1 GDVENALENIELL
14 GHGYEGDVIG
24 ESTPDAL
31 VNEFASLCN
40 LQLTSGGVILKRV
53 AMGGVSGGSVCGYRR
68 RVVATGDW
76 VAVAGRGGHVVVAG
90 RDGDGCGMVG
100 QRWWSDKIWWSEG
113 ITTLYSVVEKEHLQV
128 VKELL
133 KYSDKET
140 LTRRSRLE
148 FDPLHIAASEGYHAR
163 VELVINHDVSLCH
176 TRSQGN
182 TTPLVTAASKE
193 HTTVVLELLSKI
205 QAC

>member
-1 GDVENALENIELL
+1 MLQENIKLL
-14 GHGYEGDVIG
+14 GDGYEGDVTG
-24 ESTPDAL
+24 ESTPDDL
-31 VNEFASLCN
+31 VNKF
-40 LQLTSGGVILKRV
+40 V

-76 VAVAGRGGHVVVAG
+76 VVVAGRGGRVVVAG
-90 RDGDGCGMVG
+90 KDGDGCGMVG
-100 QRWWSDKIWWSEG
+100 QRWWSDKIWWSEAAD
-113 ITTLYSVVEKEHLQV
+113 KEHLEV

-140 LTRRSRLE
+140 LTRRS
-148 FDPLHIAASEGYHAR
+148 PM
-163 VELVINHDVSLCH
+163 VELVINHDVSLCQ

-182 TTPLVTAASKE
+182 ATPLVTTASKE
-193 HTTVVLELLSKI
+193 HTAIVLELLSKI